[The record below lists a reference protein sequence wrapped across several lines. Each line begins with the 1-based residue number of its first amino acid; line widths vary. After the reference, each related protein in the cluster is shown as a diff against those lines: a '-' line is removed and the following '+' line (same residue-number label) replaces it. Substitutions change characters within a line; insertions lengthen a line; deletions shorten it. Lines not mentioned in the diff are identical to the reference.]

1 MTLKREHED
10 VYGDRRVLCL
20 DYGGGYKNEA
30 IGRNFLEGQK
40 CYIF

>member
-20 DYGGGYKNEA
+20 DYGGGYTNLCVIK
-30 IGRNFLEGQK
+30 
-40 CYIF
+40 